1 MAEVQRGLTNTQ
13 KAQILLDILEQVNKV
28 GALNKG
34 IDDIIKIR
42 KYKAHPSKV
51 KDYKNEIKTMIGGSK
66 EVKKSLA
73 VSFRTLAILQK
84 AAKAKVKVDERK
96 STQMTKMISTLKG

>member
-1 MAEVQRGLTNTQ
+1 MAETQRGLTNTQ
-13 KAQILLDILEQVNKV
+13 KAQILLDILDGVNKL

-34 IDDIIKIR
+34 IDDVIKTR
-42 KYKAHPSKV
+42 KYKAHPNKV
-51 KDYKNEIKTMIGGSK
+51 KAYKEEIKTMIGGSK

-84 AAKAKVKVDERK
+84 SAQAKVKVDERK
-96 STQMTKMISTLKG
+96 GKQMSKMISTLKV